1 MIFSLAWSWPR
12 PADASGRRLGS
23 MFFSLPRGKLWPSSG
38 YPGAG
43 PGPVRTTHRGLG
55 SMILVLSSGWPS
67 LPSPPSPGLLGS
79 LLERSLVL
87 KWSTGPRYP
96 GGSDQSV
103 KHDLFLGPISFPSPC
118 MTPFLGHHYF
128 SASQKQDFRV
138 TIISPR
144 PRSRISGWHY
154 FSRVWAAL
162 FFHFSPV
169 NIQNTISKVGNSRVR
184 DTEK

>member
-67 LPSPPSPGLLGS
+67 LPSPPFLGLLGS

-103 KHDLFLGPISFPSPC
+103 KHDLFLGPISFPSLC

-128 SASQKQDFRV
+128 SASQKQDFWV
-138 TIISPR
+138 
-144 PRSRISGWHY
+144 
-154 FSRVWAAL
+154 AL
-162 FFHFSPV
+162 FFPRMGGSVFSLLPGKY
-169 NIQNTISKVGNSRVR
+169 SKHDFKSREFPRPGHRKIMVAP
-184 DTEK
+184 KHSYPG